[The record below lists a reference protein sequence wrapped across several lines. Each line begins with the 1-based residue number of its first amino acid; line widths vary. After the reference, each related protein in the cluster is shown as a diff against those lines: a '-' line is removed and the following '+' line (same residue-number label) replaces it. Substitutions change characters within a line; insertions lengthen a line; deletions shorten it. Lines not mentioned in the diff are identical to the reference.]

1 MLTLLFYISVVGA
14 AAMLIILI
22 CDISN
27 GKKKERKMIDKAV
40 ENNKKIPVRK
50 EKKTADDWS
59 KAEKTDAVIGDAPG
73 GDPTE
78 AITADAAS
86 DNSAALPGTFPKN
99 GDIPG
104 MNTAESSYD
113 AGIDKTEGIY
123 DDKTEGI
130 AGNAAGNREDDL
142 TEGLAGETA
151 ANPGID
157 LTEGLDGEATEG
169 LAAEAT
175 EGLDAEATEGLDAE
189 ATEGLDAD
197 RQTEQMGNGSAG
209 GIKPSFCSQCGNR
222 VSGKFC
228 SRCGHRI
235 Y

>member
-113 AGIDKTEGIY
+113 AGIDKTEGI
-123 DDKTEGI
+123 

-157 LTEGLDGEATEG
+157 LTEGLAGEATEG

-175 EGLDAEATEGLDAE
+175 EGLDAEATEGLDGE
-189 ATEGLDAD
+189 ATEGLGDD
-197 RQTEQMGNGSAG
+197 RQTEKMGDDSAG

>member
-59 KAEKTDAVIGDAPG
+59 KTEKTDAVIGDAPG

-78 AITADAAS
+78 AIPTDNAAELS
-86 DNSAALPGTFPKN
+86 GTFPEN
-99 GDIPG
+99 RDIPG
-104 MNTAESSYD
+104 VNTAESSYD

-157 LTEGLDGEATEG
+157 LTEGLA
-169 LAAEAT
+169 
-175 EGLDAEATEGLDAE
+175 AEATEGLDAE